1 MVVTSNVTRNPVKWS
16 GGKWRLSKW
25 ILETM
30 EGIPHTIYCEPFGGG
45 ASVLLRKPHSPRV
58 RDVYND
64 LDGDIVNFF
73 TVLRD
78 REDELVRAIAL
89 TPYAEEEWR
98 LSYQPSEDPLERARR
113 TYVRLRQSYPGDR
126 QAAFHKGGA
135 GNGWLWKHSDGA
147 AFYTPGL
154 PDTGVLAQW
163 QPVDYMHAAAARL
176 RQVEINNN
184 DWREV
189 VKRYDGPGT
198 LFYVDPPYLKSATR
212 GSDMYLD
219 NMTPDDHRELA
230 EWLNAAEGM
239 SIVSGY
245 PSPLYEE
252 LYAGWG
258 VATRG
263 NRDARQ
269 NATTEVLW
277 LSPNI
282 SRYEQRELFGGGV
295 NGGD

>member
-16 GGKWRLSKW
+16 GGKWRLSRW
-25 ILETM
+25 ILEAI

-45 ASVLLRKPHSPRV
+45 ASVLLRKPHNPRV

-78 REDELVRAIAL
+78 REDELVRAIVL

-98 LSYQPSEDPLERARR
+98 ISYQAIDDPLERARR
-113 TYVRLRQSYPGDR
+113 TYVRMRQSYTGNNQR
-126 QAAFHKGGA
+126 TFHKGNA
-135 GNGWLWKHSDGA
+135 PRGWQWKNISN
-147 AFYTPGL
+147 L
-154 PDTGVLAQW
+154 PTGSLATW
-163 QPVDYMHAAAARL
+163 QPVDYMHAVAFRL

-189 VKRYDGPGT
+189 VKRYDGPST
-198 LFYVDPPYLKSATR
+198 LFYVDPPYLQSAMR
-212 GSDMYLD
+212 GSRGLYGFDFGD
-219 NMTPDDHRELA
+219 EESHRELA
-230 EWLNAAEGM
+230 EWLNAAQGM

-269 NATTEVLW
+269 NATSEALW

-295 NGGD
+295 NGIHD